1 MSPAYSNNPLT
12 KVKLA
17 LPGYATYFWGSL
29 SDTISPTKMTISQ
42 VALASNVATLTVQV
56 IEGNVPVAGQLVT
69 VTGTQ
74 TSSGEFNVTAV
85 AIASVSINATTGAGT
100 ITYALTGS
108 NVSATADSGLA
119 VAPQAPTYE
128 APGTLPQNSQAIA
141 LPMAQDGKS
150 ISGHSVEVLWASGTS
165 AGTVNVQYTDDNSNG
180 GDWQTVSSIVYPNT
194 RYDPAGLS
202 AQFVRLNIPSG
213 GLTGAT
219 TIAAR
224 LLAR

>member
-1 MSPAYSNNPLT
+1 MPAYSSNPSIA
-12 KVKLA
+12 VPLA
-17 LPGYATYFWGSL
+17 LPGIPTFFWGSL
-29 SDTISPTKMTISQ
+29 SDRISPTKMTVSQ
-42 VALASNVATLTVQV
+42 VALTSNVATLTVQV

-74 TSSGEFNVTAV
+74 TSSGAFNVTAI
-85 AIASVSINATTGAGT
+85 AIASATINATSGAGT
-100 ITYALTGS
+100 ITYALTHA

-128 APGTLPQNSQAIA
+128 AVTTNESSQAIA

-150 ISGHSVEVLWASGTS
+150 ISGHSVEILWASGTS
-165 AGTVNVQYTDDNSNG
+165 AGAVSVQYTDDNSNG
-180 GDWQTVSSIVYPNT
+180 GDWQTVSTITYPST

-202 AQFVRLNIPSG
+202 AQFVRLNLSTA
-213 GLTGAT
+213 LTGAS

-224 LLAR
+224 CLAR